1 MKHEEIRQKA
11 IEFMEKLHDQLKSR
25 YAIELQYNRQVQFKT
40 GEVEDLSD
48 FPVLV
53 LENEEVMINVWA
65 TTVGWDF
72 GGIYYISI
80 SSPGNMGFV
89 RDVLYIVDEIVKQ
102 GNENIEIGI
111 GFEYHGYEG

>member
-1 MKHEEIRQKA
+1 MKHEEIRQRA
-11 IEFMEKLHDQLKSR
+11 IKFMEKLHEQLKSR
-25 YAIELQYNRQVQFKT
+25 YAIELQYNRKFQFKT

-65 TTVGWDF
+65 TTFGWEF

-102 GNENIEIGI
+102 GKENIEIGI